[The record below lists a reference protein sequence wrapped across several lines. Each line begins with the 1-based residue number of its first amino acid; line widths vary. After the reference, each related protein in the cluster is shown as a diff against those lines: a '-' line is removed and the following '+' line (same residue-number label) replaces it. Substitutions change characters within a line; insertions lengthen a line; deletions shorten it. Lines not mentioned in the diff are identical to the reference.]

1 MSLPNMPTI
10 SDICTMRL
18 DFETFTTT
26 GPTVTNDNTPAASLD
41 SFTVVASPS
50 GYTAPPIAGMNQG
63 QHSKYY

>member
-1 MSLPNMPTI
+1 
-10 SDICTMRL
+10 MRL

-26 GPTVTNDNTPAASLD
+26 GPTVTNDFTPAASLD